1 MISGLS
7 AYTLMHVALSLIGI
21 LSGLIVAFGMLAS
34 KRLDGLNAIFPATT
48 VLTSYSRDLAGAWRG
63 TNVVT
68 AMIALYLNCFVL
80 VVQLFEKVPAL
91 HALDPTHSG
100 PPFKHTQLVVLV
112 LFVVLTIAATL
123 KFRIAPTVHT
133 A

>member
-1 MISGLS
+1 MIGVQKNWEIEFLAKAPHQGCYLTNSQKLTF
-7 AYTLMHVALSLIGI
+7 AIGC
-21 LSGLIVAFGMLAS
+21 ANQ
-34 KRLDGLNAIFPATT
+34 D
-48 VLTSYSRDLAGAWRG
+48 RD
-63 TNVVT
+63 VE
-68 AMIALYLNCFVL
+68 L
-80 VVQLFEKVPAL
+80 VGQLFEKVPAL

-112 LFVVLTIAATL
+112 LFAVLTIAATL